1 MNTGSEPDNN
11 LHRQIYA
18 FVKRIFPF
26 PRSITGN
33 GVRQTLREIQ
43 QLLPALTI
51 HEVPS
56 GTRAFDWEVPNE
68 WNIRDAYVMDET
80 QKRVIDWRE
89 NNLHVV
95 SYSTPIATSMSL
107 QELDEHLHSI
117 PEQPDAV
124 PYITSYYSPRWG
136 FCIAHKQRTQLKEGR
151 YRVVIDSRLE
161 PGSLTYGELLIP
173 GEEASEILLSTYI
186 CHPSM
191 ANNECSGPA
200 VATFL
205 AKYLLEQSYRR
216 YSYRIVYI
224 PETIGSIV
232 YLSRNMEHMKT
243 HTIAGFVVTCVGDNR
258 AFSFMPSRLGNT
270 LADKVALHILRHHA
284 SEFIHY
290 SFLDRGSDERQYCA
304 PGIDLPVVSLMRS
317 KYGRYPEYHTS
328 LDDLTLVS
336 PEGLGGAYELL
347 KKCLIALERNCHYKV
362 RTLCEPQLGKR
373 NLYPTLST
381 KTSVN
386 HQVKVMMNLLAYCD
400 GQHDLIDIA
409 DVINVSIEECYS
421 IVNLLLQQ
429 YLLAQ
434 KAI

>member
-1 MNTGSEPDNN
+1 
-11 LHRQIYA
+11 
-18 FVKRIFPF
+18 
-26 PRSITGN
+26 
-33 GVRQTLREIQ
+33 
-43 QLLPALTI
+43 
-51 HEVPS
+51 
-56 GTRAFDWEVPNE
+56 
-68 WNIRDAYVMDET
+68 
-80 QKRVIDWRE
+80 
-89 NNLHVV
+89 
-95 SYSTPIATSMSL
+95 
-107 QELDEHLHSI
+107 
-117 PEQPDAV
+117 
-124 PYITSYYSPRWG
+124 
-136 FCIAHKQRTQLKEGR
+136 
-151 YRVVIDSRLE
+151 
-161 PGSLTYGELLIP
+161 
-173 GEEASEILLSTYI
+173 
-186 CHPSM
+186 
-191 ANNECSGPA
+191 
-200 VATFL
+200 
-205 AKYLLEQSYRR
+205 
-216 YSYRIVYI
+216 
-224 PETIGSIV
+224 
-232 YLSRNMEHMKT
+232 
-243 HTIAGFVVTCVGDNR
+243 
-258 AFSFMPSRLGNT
+258 MPSRLGNT